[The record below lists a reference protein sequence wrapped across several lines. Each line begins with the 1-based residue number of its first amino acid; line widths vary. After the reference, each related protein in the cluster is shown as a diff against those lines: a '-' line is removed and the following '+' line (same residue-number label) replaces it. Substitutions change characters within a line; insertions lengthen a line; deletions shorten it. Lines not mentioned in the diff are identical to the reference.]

1 MDIEIEKINA
11 KLVSIIDSLLGRMQ
25 ANLLV
30 VDQTTKDPLITRKL
44 EAWQYASIIALAVS
58 LVVLIR
64 VISPRLEHAILF
76 AVFLSI
82 ALIIFFVTG

>member
-44 EAWQYASIIALAVS
+44 VAWQYASIIALAVS

>member
-11 KLVSIIDSLLGRMQ
+11 KLVSIINSLLGRMQ